1 MYSLAAKTTARAA
14 ARSLAPMAATRAT
27 PIAAAQ
33 KRHYHENI
41 VDHYENPRNV
51 GALDKNDKTVGTVRS
66 WGTKG

>member
-14 ARSLAPMAATRAT
+14 ARFLAPTAARAT

-51 GALDKNDKTVGTVRS
+51 GALDKNDKTVGTVR
-66 WGTKG
+66 TLY